1 MQDKGY
7 LVRCVMQTQV
17 DSFFSDESCLQLSHP
32 PLTGSGKSDTFAKGN
47 LCPAFRL
54 KG

>member
-7 LVRCVMQTQV
+7 LVRCVMQTQF
-17 DSFFSDESCLQLSHP
+17 DAFFIDESCLQFSHP
-32 PLTGSGKSDTFAKGN
+32 PLPGSGKSDTCTKGN